1 MVLHSV
7 RLLCKKRAR
16 GVLCNKPKTQVRD
29 FSPIEPTA
37 LKTIDQYA
45 KKYALA
51 ANKMLRQILEI

>member
-1 MVLHSV
+1 M
-7 RLLCKKRAR
+7 
-16 GVLCNKPKTQVRD
+16 LCNKPKTQVRD
-29 FSPIEPTA
+29 FSPIKPTA